1 MKIQKQLKIMLML
14 LKMKLSQNMAFR
26 FSFFGAFFV
35 DGSLFLIQI
44 LMFQV
49 IYSQTDSI
57 GDWNGPQMLL
67 FIGTF
72 SLLNAVNMVLYFFG
86 VITIPEK
93 IKTGQMDLYITKP
106 INTLFHL
113 SFENINMGSAP
124 LVLASVGIIAYAII
138 QMGIQVT
145 VGKLLGYLFLVL
157 LMQVLYYDMEVI
169 LRTFPFF
176 FVQTASIERLE
187 NEFLALCMKIPG
199 TLFKGAF
206 KVLFN
211 LLLPYGLMSTVPA
224 QFFAG
229 VLTPM
234 GFIYSV
240 LVVAGFTAF
249 TLAFFRFGLKN
260 YKSASS

>member
-1 MKIQKQLKIMLML
+1 
-14 LKMKLSQNMAFR
+14 MAFR

-44 LMFQV
+44 LTFEA
-49 IYSQTDSI
+49 IYTQTGSI
-57 GDWNGPQMLL
+57 GGWDRQQMLL

-93 IKTGQMDLYITKP
+93 IKTGQMDMYITKP
-106 INTLFHL
+106 IHPLFHL

-124 LVLASVGIIAYAII
+124 LVPASIGIMVYAVSGMNVEI
-138 QMGIQVT
+138 T
-145 VGKLLGYLFLVL
+145 VGKLLGHLFLVL
-157 LMQVLYYDMEVI
+157 LMQILYYDIEVI

-176 FVQTASIERLE
+176 FIQTASIERLE
-187 NEFLALCMKIPG
+187 VELLTLCMKIPG
-199 TLFKGAF
+199 SLFKGAF
-206 KVLFN
+206 RVLFY
-211 LLLPYGLMSTVPA
+211 LVLPYGIMSTIPT

-229 VLTPM
+229 ILTTS
-234 GFIYSV
+234 GFVYSV

-249 TLAFFRFGLKN
+249 TLIFWRFGLKN